1 MLEQVEIPAARQRLD
16 EYPHQLSG
24 GMRQRVM
31 IAIALACDPLL
42 LIADEPTTALDVTI
56 QAQILALLDKLRRD
70 IGTAVLFITHNLGVV
85 AEIADRVVVM
95 YAGRVVEEGDVRSLF
110 KAPRHPYTRGL
121 LACLPRR
128 ALATTAPGPGRRL
141 SAIAGQVA
149 SPLDPLPGCA
159 FAPRCALA
167 LPECSAAMPPLA
179 DIGANRLLALPA
191 LERAV
196 TEPMLRV
203 RGLKKYFGRHDRP
216 VRAVDD
222 VSFDIAPGEV
232 LGLVG
237 ESGSGKSTIG
247 RTLLKLIEPSAGSI
261 LFEGVDLA
269 TLSARA
275 MQPYRRRLQ
284 IIFQD
289 PYASLNPRRRVGD
302 TLAEA
307 LATHGLHPGAARAK
321 RIAELLALVG
331 LAPEHA
337 SRYPHE
343 FSGGQRQRIGIARA
357 LAVEPRF
364 IVADEPVSA
373 LDVSIQAQVINLLSD
388 LRERFGLT
396 MLFISHDLDVVEYL
410 CDRIVV
416 LYLGKVMEVAAAG
429 DLYRSPLHPYTE
441 ALLEASPRPDP
452 EARRARR
459 LLQGDIPSPVD
470 PPSGC
475 VFHTRCPYAVAAC
488 AATVPPLREVAPG
501 RFKACL
507 RDDISSLGGAT
518 T

>member
-1 MLEQVEIPAARQRLD
+1 M
-16 EYPHQLSG
+16 
-24 GMRQRVM
+24 
-31 IAIALACDPLL
+31 
-42 LIADEPTTALDVTI
+42 
-56 QAQILALLDKLRRD
+56 
-70 IGTAVLFITHNLGVV
+70 
-85 AEIADRVVVM
+85 
-95 YAGRVVEEGDVRSLF
+95 
-110 KAPRHPYTRGL
+110 
-121 LACLPRR
+121 
-128 ALATTAPGPGRRL
+128 
-141 SAIAGQVA
+141 
-149 SPLDPLPGCA
+149 
-159 FAPRCALA
+159 
-167 LPECSAAMPPLA
+167 
-179 DIGANRLLALPA
+179 
-191 LERAV
+191 

-247 RTLLKLIEPSAGSI
+247 RTLLKLIEPSTGSI

-269 TLSARA
+269 TLTPRP
-275 MQPYRRRLQ
+275 MQPYRRRQQ
-284 IIFQD
+284 INFQD

-307 LATHGLHPGAARAK
+307 LATHGLHPGPARAK

-416 LYLGKVMEVAAAG
+416 LYLGKVMEVASAG

-452 EARRARR
+452 EARRTRR

-507 RDDISSLGGAT
+507 RDDILSLGGAT